1 MFPRNYNLIYMNVYN
16 NLPDELKSNI
26 FYYALKSPFDN
37 NKALREQI
45 INEACSSEHRFKRKM
60 AYAKRQARARVKKRQ
75 LEKVKYYQDLK
86 RKRMEKRNK

>member
-45 INEACSSEHRFKRKM
+45 INEACSSEHRFKRKI
-60 AYAKRQARARVKKRQ
+60 ACAKRQVRARVRKRQ

-86 RKRMEKRNK
+86 RKRLVNRNK